1 LSVVVPAYNEVD
13 RLGIMVD
20 EAMEYFRQAIQSGT
34 EGSKG
39 VGKLAGGG
47 TDGSVG
53 EGQRGGVRLEDGVE
67 IIVVDDGSSDGTAG
81 VARELSAKW
90 ASVKGVEIR
99 VVRLEENRGKGGAV
113 QHVRS
118 TFISL
123 VLPGHRLAG
132 CGRVCR
138 AGY

>member
-1 LSVVVPAYNEVD
+1 
-13 RLGIMVD
+13 MVD

-34 EGSKG
+34 EGAKG
-39 VGKLAGGG
+39 TGKLAGGG
-47 TDGSVG
+47 MDGSVG

-113 QHVRS
+113 QHVRPI
-118 TFISL
+118 FDSL
-123 VLPGHRLAG
+123 VLSGTST
-132 CGRVCR
+132 CGVYRGVLRGVLRC
-138 AGY
+138 G